1 MFLIILFVTLYLT
14 GMSRKKTDER
24 VVGRTGWKVGR
35 TGWEVGRTG
44 WEVEQRDGWTNDG
57 VGRMDGRTDGG
68 EGRGSHGLRF
78 HSGYGRG

>member
-1 MFLIILFVTLYLT
+1 M
-14 GMSRKKTDER
+14 DEG

-57 VGRMDGRTDGG
+57 VGRMDGRTG
-68 EGRGSHGLRF
+68 ERAEDHTD
-78 HSGYGRG
+78 